1 MTHTSFVEAKRT
13 LTGSRPTGTLPIGAG
28 TPVNTSKNST
38 RLSGRL
44 QTASVRPSGPR
55 AMGWT
60 GAVSKFTKFVAART
74 VMTLI
79 TNTNVVS
86 LRLMLLMAGRYPIP
100 GSEYG
105 SSDRPRYRAN
115 YPIDY

>member
-1 MTHTSFVEAKRT
+1 MTHNSLVDAKRT
-13 LTGSRPTGTLPIGAG
+13 LTGSRPTATLPVGAG
-28 TPVNTSKNST
+28 TLVDTSKNST

-74 VMTLI
+74 VTRVMA
-79 TNTNVVS
+79 NMNVV
-86 LRLMLLMAGRYPIP
+86 RLHLVPVLAGRYPI
-100 GSEYG
+100 
-105 SSDRPRYRAN
+105 
-115 YPIDY
+115 

>member
-1 MTHTSFVEAKRT
+1 MTHTAFADANRT
-13 LTGSRPTGTLPIGAG
+13 ATGSRPTGTLPVGAG
-28 TPVNTSKNST
+28 TPVETSKNST

-60 GAVSKFTKFVAART
+60 GAVSKFTKFVAARA
-74 VMTLI
+74 VMIVI
-79 TNTNVVS
+79 TNTNVVR
-86 LRLMLLMAGRYPIP
+86 LRLMLRMAGWYPIP

-105 SSDRPRYRAN
+105 SSN
-115 YPIDY
+115 